1 MGNVADRHV
10 IQVLRDGG
18 GSRANVLR
26 IHRDG
31 EDQVLKDHAGC
42 DPLFAAL
49 LGKLLTRREAR
60 ALLKLDS
67 VAGVPRLLGQPGSRA
82 IYMEWLGGISIK
94 EALAQET
101 DWPRFLAE
109 LENTLREIHAQ
120 GVAHCDLRG
129 LSNVLV
135 GPDETPYVIDFVSCF
150 LAGSRWNFVRGWVFR
165 RFCEA
170 DRQALLKLR
179 QRVAPESMN
188 AADAESIAHAGV
200 FNRAMRRVG
209 QGIRKL
215 SLWLLTRQSG
225 SQSGR

>member
-1 MGNVADRHV
+1 MSNIADRHV
-10 IQVLRDGG
+10 IKVLRDGG
-18 GSRANVLR
+18 GSRPTVMR
-26 IHRDG
+26 IQRDG

-42 DPLFAAL
+42 DTLFAAL
-49 LGKLLTRREAR
+49 LGKLLTRREAH
-60 ALLKLDS
+60 ALVKLDS

-82 IYMEWLGGISIK
+82 LYMEWLDGISVK
-94 EALAQET
+94 EALIRET
-101 DWPRFLAE
+101 DWPKFLAE

-129 LSNVLV
+129 LSNILV
-135 GPDETPYVIDFVSCF
+135 GPDQTPYVIDFVSCF
-150 LAGSRWNFVRGWVFR
+150 FAGPRWSFLRGWVFR

-170 DRQALLKLR
+170 DRQALLKLK

-188 AADAESIAHAGV
+188 AADAESIAHSGV

-209 QGIRKL
+209 QGIRKV
-215 SLWLLTRQSG
+215 SLWLLTRRSG

>member
-1 MGNVADRHV
+1 MSNVPDRYV
-10 IQVLRDGG
+10 IAVLRDGG
-18 GSRANVLR
+18 GSRPHVLR

-31 EDQVLKDHAGC
+31 KDQVLKDHAGC

-82 IYMEWLGGISIK
+82 LYMEWLGGISIK
-94 EALAQET
+94 EALAQEIH
-101 DWPRFLAE
+101 WPKFLAE
-109 LENTLREIHAQ
+109 LENMLRVIHAQ

-129 LSNVLV
+129 LSNILV
-135 GPDETPYVIDFVSCF
+135 GPDETPYIIDFVSCF
-150 LAGSRWNFVRGWVFR
+150 FAGSRWNFIRGWVFR

-179 QRVAPESMN
+179 QRVAPESMDTT
-188 AADAESIAHAGV
+188 DAELIMHSGF

>member
-1 MGNVADRHV
+1 MSNVAIRHV
-10 IQVLRDGG
+10 IKVLRDGG
-18 GSRANVLR
+18 GSRPHVSR
-26 IHRDG
+26 IQRDG

-42 DPLFAAL
+42 DSVFAAL

-60 ALLKLDS
+60 ALLRLNS
-67 VAGVPRLLGQPGSRA
+67 VVGVPRLLGQPHSRA
-82 IYMEWLGGISIK
+82 IYIEWVNGISIK
-94 EALAQET
+94 EALAQEI
-101 DWPRFLAE
+101 DWPKFLAE
-109 LENTLREIHAQ
+109 LENTLRKIHAQ

-150 LAGSRWNFVRGWVFR
+150 FAGSRWNFIRGWVFR

-179 QRVAPESMN
+179 QRVAPESMDT
-188 AADAESIAHAGV
+188 ADAELIVHSGI

-209 QGIRKL
+209 QGIRKV

>member
-10 IQVLRDGG
+10 IKVLRDGG
-18 GSRANVLR
+18 GSRPNVLH

-60 ALLKLDS
+60 ALLQLDA

-82 IYMEWLGGISIK
+82 LYMEWLDGISVK
-94 EALAQET
+94 EALARET
-101 DWPRFLAE
+101 DWPKFLAE

-129 LSNVLV
+129 LSNILV
-135 GPDETPYVIDFVSCF
+135 GPDQTPYVIDFVSCF
-150 LAGSRWNFVRGWVFR
+150 FAGSRWNLIRGWVFR

-170 DRQALLKLR
+170 DCQALLKLR

-188 AADAESIAHAGV
+188 TADAELIVHSGV
-200 FNRAMRRVG
+200 FNPAMRRVG
-209 QGIRKL
+209 QGIRKV

>member
-1 MGNVADRHV
+1 MSNVAHRHV
-10 IQVLRDGG
+10 IKVLRDGG
-18 GSRANVLR
+18 GSRPNVLR

-67 VAGVPRLLGQPGSRA
+67 VVGVPRLFGQPGSRA
-82 IYMEWLGGISIK
+82 LYMQWLDGISVK

-101 DWPRFLAE
+101 DWPKFLAE

-129 LSNVLV
+129 LSNILI
-135 GPDETPYVIDFVSCF
+135 GPDQTPYIIDFVSCF
-150 LAGSRWNFVRGWVFR
+150 FAGSRWGFLRGWVFR

-188 AADAESIAHAGV
+188 TADAALITHSGF

-209 QGIRKL
+209 QGIRKV

>member
-1 MGNVADRHV
+1 LH
-10 IQVLRDGG
+10 
-18 GSRANVLR
+18 

-67 VAGVPRLLGQPGSRA
+67 VAGVPRLLGQSGSRA
-82 IYMEWLGGISIK
+82 LYMEWLGGISIK
-94 EALAQET
+94 EALAQEIH
-101 DWPRFLAE
+101 WPKFLAE
-109 LENTLREIHAQ
+109 LENMLRVIHAQ

-129 LSNVLV
+129 LSNILV
-135 GPDETPYVIDFVSCF
+135 GPDETPYIIDFVSCF
-150 LAGSRWNFVRGWVFR
+150 FAGSRWNFIRGWVFR

-188 AADAESIAHAGV
+188 MADAELIMHSGF
-200 FNRAMRRVG
+200 FNRAMRRIG
-209 QGIRKL
+209 QVIRKL

>member
-1 MGNVADRHV
+1 MNNVASRYL
-10 IQVLRDGG
+10 IKVLRDGG
-18 GSRANVLR
+18 GSRPTVMQ
-26 IHRDG
+26 IQRDG

-42 DPLFAAL
+42 DPLFATL

-67 VAGVPRLLGQPGSRA
+67 VAGVPCLLGQPHSRA
-82 IYMEWLGGISIK
+82 IYIEWVNGISVK
-94 EALAQET
+94 EALAQES
-101 DWPRFLAE
+101 DWPKFLAE

-129 LSNVLV
+129 LSNILV
-135 GPDETPYVIDFVSCF
+135 GPDQTPYLIDFVSCF
-150 LAGSRWNFVRGWVFR
+150 FSGARWNFIRGWVFR

-170 DRQALLKLR
+170 DLHALLKLR

-188 AADAESIAHAGV
+188 TADAELIEHSGV
-200 FNRAMRRVG
+200 FNRAMRHIG
-209 QGIRKL
+209 QGIRKV
-215 SLWLLTRQSG
+215 SLLLLTRRSD

>member
-1 MGNVADRHV
+1 MSNVANRHV
-10 IQVLRDGG
+10 IEVLRDGG
-18 GSRANVLR
+18 GSRPNVLR

-67 VAGVPRLLGQPGSRA
+67 AAGVPRLLGQPGSRA
-82 IYMEWLGGISIK
+82 LYMEWLDGISIK
-94 EALAQET
+94 EALAREI
-101 DWPRFLAE
+101 DWPKFLTE
-109 LENTLREIHAQ
+109 LENTLRKIHAQ
-120 GVAHCDLRG
+120 GVAHGDLRG
-129 LSNVLV
+129 LSNILV
-135 GPDETPYVIDFVSCF
+135 GPDQTPYIIDFVSCF
-150 LAGSRWNFVRGWVFR
+150 FAGSRWSFIRGWVFR

-170 DRQALLKLR
+170 DRQALLKLK
-179 QRVAPESMN
+179 QRVAPELMN
-188 AADAESIAHAGV
+188 AADAESIAHSGV
-200 FNRAMRRVG
+200 FNRAMRRIG
-209 QGIRKL
+209 QVVRKL

>member
-1 MGNVADRHV
+1 MSNVGHRHV
-10 IQVLRDGG
+10 IKVLRDGG
-18 GSRANVLR
+18 GSRPNVSR
-26 IHRDG
+26 IQRDG

-42 DPLFAAL
+42 DPVFATL

-67 VAGVPRLLGQPGSRA
+67 VAGVPRLLGQPHSRA
-82 IYMEWLGGISIK
+82 IYIEWVNGISIK
-94 EALAQET
+94 EALAQEI
-101 DWPRFLAE
+101 DWPKFLVE
-109 LENTLREIHAQ
+109 LEHTLREIHAQ

-129 LSNVLV
+129 LSNILV
-135 GPDETPYVIDFVSCF
+135 GPDQTPYIIDFVSCF
-150 LAGSRWNFVRGWVFR
+150 FAGSRWNFIRGWVYR

-188 AADAESIAHAGV
+188 TADAELIAHSGV

-209 QGIRKL
+209 QGIRKV
-215 SLWLLTRQSG
+215 SLWLLTRRSG

>member
-1 MGNVADRHV
+1 MNNVADRHV
-10 IQVLRDGG
+10 IEVLRDGG
-18 GSRANVLR
+18 GSRPNVLR

-67 VAGVPRLLGQPGSRA
+67 AAGVPRLLGQPGSRA
-82 IYMEWLGGISIK
+82 LYMEWVGGISIK
-94 EALAQET
+94 EALTRET
-101 DWPRFLAE
+101 DWPKFLTE

-129 LSNVLV
+129 LSNILV
-135 GPDETPYVIDFVSCF
+135 GPDQTPYIIDFVSCF
-150 LAGSRWNFVRGWVFR
+150 FAGSRWNFIQRWVFQ

-188 AADAESIAHAGV
+188 TADAALIVHSGV

-215 SLWLLTRQSG
+215 SLWLLTRQSRT
-225 SQSGR
+225 QSGR

>member
-1 MGNVADRHV
+1 MSNVADWHV
-10 IQVLRDGG
+10 IKVLRDGG
-18 GSRANVLR
+18 GSRPTVMR
-26 IHRDG
+26 IQRDG

-42 DPLFAAL
+42 DSVFAAL

-60 ALLKLDS
+60 ALLRLNS
-67 VAGVPRLLGQPGSRA
+67 VVGVPRLLGQPESRA
-82 IYMEWLGGISIK
+82 LYIEWLDGISIK
-94 EALAQET
+94 EALAREI
-101 DWPRFLAE
+101 DWPKFLAE
-109 LENTLREIHAQ
+109 LENTLREIHAL

-129 LSNVLV
+129 LSNILV

-150 LAGSRWNFVRGWVFR
+150 FAGSRWNFIRGWVFR

-179 QRVAPESMN
+179 QRVAPESMDT
-188 AADAESIAHAGV
+188 ADAELIVHSGI

-209 QGIRKL
+209 QGIRKV

>member
-10 IQVLRDGG
+10 IKVLRDGG
-18 GSRANVLR
+18 GSRPNVLR

-67 VAGVPRLLGQPGSRA
+67 VAGVPRLLGQPHSRA
-82 IYMEWLGGISIK
+82 IYIEWVNGISIK
-94 EALAQET
+94 EALAREI
-101 DWPRFLAE
+101 DWPKFLAE
-109 LENTLREIHAQ
+109 LENTLRKIHAQ

-129 LSNVLV
+129 LSNILV
-135 GPDETPYVIDFVSCF
+135 GPDQTPYVIDFVSCF
-150 LAGSRWNFVRGWVFR
+150 VSGSRWNLIRGWVFR

-179 QRVAPESMN
+179 QRVASESMN
-188 AADAESIAHAGV
+188 TADAELITHSGF
-200 FNRAMRRVG
+200 FNRAMRRIG
-209 QGIRKL
+209 QGIRKV

>member
-1 MGNVADRHV
+1 MSNVADWHV
-10 IQVLRDGG
+10 IKVLRDGG
-18 GSRANVLR
+18 GSRPTVIR
-26 IHRDG
+26 IQRDG
-31 EDQVLKDHAGC
+31 EDQVLKDYAGC
-42 DPLFAAL
+42 DSVFAAL

-67 VAGVPRLLGQPGSRA
+67 AAGVPRLLGQPGSRA
-82 IYMEWLGGISIK
+82 LYMEWVGGISIK
-94 EALAQET
+94 EALAQEI
-101 DWPRFLAE
+101 DWPKFLAE
-109 LENTLREIHAQ
+109 LENTLRVIHAQ

-129 LSNVLV
+129 LSNILV
-135 GPDETPYVIDFVSCF
+135 GPEQTPYIIDFVSCF
-150 LAGSRWNFVRGWVFR
+150 FAGSRWGFLRGWVFR

-188 AADAESIAHAGV
+188 TADAALIVHSGI

-215 SLWLLTRQSG
+215 SLWLLTRQSRT
-225 SQSGR
+225 QSGR